1 MKYRK
6 LDQNGDYTF
15 GAGSYDYVSDD
26 EAIGQ
31 AIKTKIL
38 LFYGEW
44 WEDLG
49 LGIPMF
55 QSFIGQ
61 VNPETIRVSLS
72 NVIEQRIENIQGV
85 VSVSNVDVVINKMK
99 RTMELIIDVVTS
111 NKTSVT
117 VEVSF

>member
-6 LDQNGDYTF
+6 LDHNGDYTF
-15 GAGSYDYVSDD
+15 GAGSYDYISDD

-55 QSFIGQ
+55 QSFVGQ
-61 VNPETIRVSLS
+61 VNPETIKVSLA

-99 RTMELIIDVVTS
+99 RTMGLIIDVITS

-117 VEVSF
+117 VEVSL

>member
-6 LDQNGDYTF
+6 LDQNGDYAF
-15 GAGSYDYVSDD
+15 GAGSYDYISDD

-55 QSFIGQ
+55 QSFVGQ
-61 VNPETIRVSLS
+61 VNPETIKVSLS

-99 RTMELIIDVVTS
+99 RTMELIIDVITS

-117 VEVSF
+117 VEVSL

>member
-1 MKYRK
+1 MKYRR
-6 LDQNGDYTF
+6 LTENGDYSF
-15 GAGSYDYVSDD
+15 GAGQNDYIDGD

-38 LFYGEW
+38 LFYQEW

-61 VNPETIRVSLS
+61 TNLETVKNSLS
-72 NVIEQRIENIQGV
+72 MVIEERINEVQGV
-85 VSVSNVDVVINKMK
+85 KSVKNVEVIVDKSS
-99 RTMELIIDVVTS
+99 RSISMEIDVVTS
-111 NKTSVT
+111 SNTEVK
-117 VEVSF
+117 VEVSI